1 MNKNNKINSYIKKLK
16 SDGYLIIDNLF
27 NSKECDKYK
36 SNLKKIY
43 NKFKKNKLIEG
54 EKYGQVIIR
63 DLVMIDPN
71 SFLNLIDNKILYKI
85 AELMFNDE
93 FILENIMASN
103 SVNVNQEYKRIAH
116 IDGHIPVDD
125 VNNTTDLVAIICLD
139 DFTKENGA
147 TKIWPKSHLSGVQI
161 HKSKIKDKL
170 IKKKNIYMKA
180 KKGSVGFILG
190 QTWHQIGRNLSED
203 SRWSIIIHYKRW
215 WIKPS
220 TDFTKCGNKIFQQL
234 NDKQKKL
241 FGFNCISPK
250 FNLKNYNK
258 NYKILRK
265 SSKIPKE
272 YKKTLIY

>member
-1 MNKNNKINSYIKKLK
+1 MNKNIKINNNIKNLK
-16 SDGYLIIDNLF
+16 RDGFLIIDDLLKP
-27 NSKECDKYK
+27 KECNKYK
-36 SNLKKIY
+36 NDLKNIY
-43 NKFKKNKLIEG
+43 NKFKGKKIIEG

-63 DLVMIDPN
+63 DLVLIQPD
-71 SFLNLIDNKILYKI
+71 SFINLIDHKIIYKI
-85 AELMFNDE
+85 AELIFNDE

-103 SVNVNQEYKRIAH
+103 SINVNKKYKRIAH

-125 VNNTTDLVAIICLD
+125 VKNTTDLVAIICLD

-147 TKIWPKSHLSGVQI
+147 TKIWPKSHLSGIQI
-161 HKSKIKDKL
+161 HKNKLKDQL
-170 IKKKNIYMKA
+170 IKKKNIYMRA

-190 QTWHQIGRNLSED
+190 STWHQIGQNFSND

-220 TDFTKCGNKIFQQL
+220 TDFTKCGNKIFKKL

-250 FNLKNYNK
+250 FNLKNFNK

-265 SSKIPKE
+265 TSKIPKD